1 MLNSLM
7 EYIEEAEMENVGDEY
22 NSPRGFHSF
31 WPQERPPNV
40 SHVPLDKEETQKL
53 RDAEHTDDQRVH
65 FRALR
70 PNRRFLPCHY
80 FDFIVGSSTG
90 A

>member
-1 MLNSLM
+1 VLNSLM
-7 EYIEEAEMENVGDEY
+7 EYIEEVETELAGEEY
-22 NSPRGFHSF
+22 NSLKGLHSF
-31 WPQERPPNV
+31 WPQELPPNV
-40 SHVPLDKEETQKL
+40 SHVPLNDEETQKL
-53 RDAEHTDDQRVH
+53 RDAEQNDDHRAR

-70 PNRRFLPCHY
+70 PSKRFLPCHY